1 MHKSVPSRETC
12 GRERYRFAALKGG
25 KGGMG
30 QLNHASW
37 IPDRF
42 GRADARSSPP
52 PPRAVALAVRP
63 PIRSHRRLRLS
74 PSLGRGAP
82 RFREERGDELRGF
95 DGPIA
100 ALHHRRDDCA
110 GGVGWWWGVKA
121 QTVAMTAGAE

>member
-1 MHKSVPSRETC
+1 M
-12 GRERYRFAALKGG
+12 
-25 KGGMG
+25 
-30 QLNHASW
+30 
-37 IPDRF
+37 
-42 GRADARSSPP
+42 
-52 PPRAVALAVRP
+52 
-63 PIRSHRRLRLS
+63 HRRRLARLLWPCS
-74 PSLGRGAP
+74 HPYAPTVVRVRLGPSLGRGAP